1 MGVHFMNFDMRTSI
15 LFFCLFSISLSA
27 TDIELFSPKDRTA
40 CCLTATNQCATRCAG
55 RSCSSTSSVRCGILN
70 SSCGTVTCSSVA
82 SSTCVAATATAPAT
96 SPVAAPTTTCAA
108 AGEQCMT
115 SGSTA
120 QTACCTGT
128 DCFPFGTSGNAYCIN
143 TGG

>member
-1 MGVHFMNFDMRTSI
+1 MGDMRTLI
-15 LFFCLFSISLSA
+15 LFFYLFSISLSA
-27 TDIELFSPKDRTA
+27 TDIELFSSEDRTA

-55 RSCSSTSSVRCGILN
+55 RSCSSTCSVRCGILN

-82 SSTCVAATATAPAT
+82 S
-96 SPVAAPTTTCAA
+96 PTPTCAA